1 MKTFLLKHINS
12 AISVLVTLFVALFWY
27 FLHPEAMSYQ
37 EQYQLWLWDTD
48 YFYDSVSQMGGLA
61 DFIGEFIVQWYKI
74 EWLGA
79 LLLGGVYGLI
89 CWLVS
94 RLARSVNEADSLFPV
109 FFGGCV
115 SMLLLWLMSDESIL
129 MSYPVALI
137 LAMSLFLVLKKAN
150 VLYDII
156 VIPAMYWLIGP
167 VVWVYAIMKCIYRY
181 EFKTLWLPVYVIA
194 SQILIFHFFMPQ
206 WPLQSA
212 LCGIGYYRMP
222 LDYSLLQILIPVI
235 ICVGLWIY
243 RLLRDRFSKSLGI
256 CTAIIVVILAYFA
269 NNSYNVPMYELMRQD
284 YLIRNERWNEV
295 IERAEKVTIPI
306 NFWSESVNLS
316 LGMTGQL
323 ADRQFDFFQSGQDAL
338 IMPMVRDITS
348 NMPSM
353 EAFYRLGMINECLR
367 YAFDMQECIPNGK
380 KSGRLSQRIVE
391 CSIIN
396 GKYSIAQKYIGILK
410 KSTFYREWAE
420 EAEKYLYDD
429 AKVESHA
436 LWGKARQMRYKVNI
450 LFYYPQIEKMF
461 ANLFATNTSN
471 RLALEYCIAQDLL
484 KGNADDFRDHLSWAQ
499 QYGGYQT
506 MPRAYQD
513 AYNCIMAQGNLPGS
527 SYAEYAKRMYDMQ
540 SEGGFE
546 QTETH

>member
-1 MKTFLLKHINS
+1 
-12 AISVLVTLFVALFWY
+12 
-27 FLHPEAMSYQ
+27 
-37 EQYQLWLWDTD
+37 
-48 YFYDSVSQMGGLA
+48 
-61 DFIGEFIVQWYKI
+61 
-74 EWLGA
+74 
-79 LLLGGVYGLI
+79 
-89 CWLVS
+89 
-94 RLARSVNEADSLFPV
+94 
-109 FFGGCV
+109 
-115 SMLLLWLMSDESIL
+115 
-129 MSYPVALI
+129 
-137 LAMSLFLVLKKAN
+137 
-150 VLYDII
+150 
-156 VIPAMYWLIGP
+156 
-167 VVWVYAIMKCIYRY
+167 
-181 EFKTLWLPVYVIA
+181 
-194 SQILIFHFFMPQ
+194 
-206 WPLQSA
+206 
-212 LCGIGYYRMP
+212 
-222 LDYSLLQILIPVI
+222 
-235 ICVGLWIY
+235 
-243 RLLRDRFSKSLGI
+243 
-256 CTAIIVVILAYFA
+256 
-269 NNSYNVPMYELMRQD
+269 MYELMRQD